1 MAQLNI
7 MNPLKY
13 LAWTQSHPSE
23 YDCLIEALT
32 VKVSSFFRNP
42 VVFEIIAQ
50 QVLPLTTERLTRLG
64 NMWIPGTA
72 TGEEAYS
79 IAILIHE
86 AMLHEDAPWHPY
98 IFATDISEQALKTA
112 ETGVYGRQ
120 RLESVKLGILDK

>member
-1 MAQLNI
+1 LNI

-86 AMLHEDAPWHPY
+86 AMLHEDALCFY
-98 IFATDISEQALKTA
+98 YSLSI
-112 ETGVYGRQ
+112 
-120 RLESVKLGILDK
+120 